1 MGYGMASNLR
11 KRLPESATLHVFD
24 VNEKVIAKFIQEHQ
38 HCGPIHNSL
47 SPKQLATDCD
57 VLISMVPADQ
67 HVQTVYFDAQQGV
80 IAAPRNPRRL
90 LLDCSTIDI
99 EGSQENGEKLRS
111 AGAGIYVDCP
121 VSGGVYAANRGC
133 LSFMVGHPAPGPGDE
148 NDGIGRSILETL
160 SMMGDTTKIRFCGAP
175 GLGLVAKIAAN
186 YICISNLLVATEGM
200 ALGMKYGMDRQVLFD
215 SIQDG
220 AGQSW
225 VMHYEQPVPGIVSD
239 APSSRGYERAFAAR
253 LGLKDLKIGVKAA
266 KSKGLE
272 PSAGQLAIQAFEK
285 VHADPRTTVS
295 GLSRLC
301 CERGLT
307 DRAGFGSLIALPPR
321 DGRFGRVL
329 PREIAGWRASGE
341 IIKSIASNTVK
352 ERSMLSSAEFATVKR
367 TEKSSHSPLLSIP
380 SKLLEVSRP
389 DRARLQIIPEIRT
402 LSYRIENWRKPSR

>member
-11 KRLPESATLHVFD
+11 KRLPKHATLHIFD
-24 VNEKVIAKFIQEHQ
+24 VDEKTIAKFIQEHQ
-38 HCGPIHNSL
+38 QYGPIHTSL
-47 SPKQLATDCD
+47 SPKHLATDCD

-67 HVQTVYFDAQQGV
+67 HVRAVYFDPQQGV
-80 IAAPRNPRRL
+80 IAAPRNPGRL

-99 EGSQENGEKLRS
+99 EGSQENGKALKS

-121 VSGGVYAANRGC
+121 VSGGVYAASRGC
-133 LSFMVGHPAPGPGDE
+133 LSFMVGYTAPTPDNQHG
-148 NDGIGRSILETL
+148 GISQSVLETL

-186 YICISNLLVATEGM
+186 YICISNLLVAAEGM

-225 VMHYEQPVPGIVSD
+225 VMHYEQPVPDIVSD

-266 KSKGLE
+266 KSKGIE

-295 GLSRLC
+295 GVIRFC
-301 CERGLT
+301 CVRGLMNG
-307 DRAGFGSLIALPPR
+307 AGSGSFVALSSCGWR
-321 DGRFGRVL
+321 VGRVL
-329 PREIAGWRASGE
+329 
-341 IIKSIASNTVK
+341 
-352 ERSMLSSAEFATVKR
+352 
-367 TEKSSHSPLLSIP
+367 
-380 SKLLEVSRP
+380 
-389 DRARLQIIPEIRT
+389 
-402 LSYRIENWRKPSR
+402 